1 MVNSMSNQI
10 RECRS
15 PIHKEMKM
23 RKALLLSLL
32 ALPFGTA
39 FAQTTSVLFLG
50 NSYTGTNSLV
60 PKFVGLCQAAGDT
73 VYTDSNTPG
82 GHTLEGHSSN
92 ATSIA
97 KIYERNWD
105 FVVLQEQSQRP
116 SFPPSQVANEVYPYA
131 EILCDTIRAN
141 YECTEPVFYMT
152 WGRRSGDQ
160 QNCQFYTPLCTF
172 EGMSTR
178 LRSSYLEM
186 AEDNDARVAPCGA
199 AWSRMDIADTTFF
212 AALYTGDGSHPST
225 YGQYLNACVFYATIF
240 KKTPV
245 GIPYYANISQVDAET
260 LQAYA
265 EEIVMDSLDN
275 WNVDVALPSA
285 DMDSVTSDGFV
296 FNFVPVSTGSF
307 GHEWD
312 FGDGATSAE
321 ESPTHDYGIPNAS
334 FDVTHIVTDDCGRT
348 DTLVFTVQTALAG
361 LADQENDL
369 IKVANQTNGLY
380 TILIRDREQYQA
392 SVTDMTG
399 RLVSQFNLQQSA
411 TVDLSG
417 QRVGIYSMTL
427 VSATGKRKVI
437 KLTR

>member
-1 MVNSMSNQI
+1 MSNQI
-10 RECRS
+10 HECRS
-15 PIHKEMKM
+15 NIHKAMKM
-23 RKALLLSLL
+23 RKALLLVLL
-32 ALPFGTA
+32 TLPLSTA

-60 PKFVGLCQAAGDT
+60 PKFTGLCLAAGDT

-178 LRSSYLEM
+178 LRASYLEM
-186 AEDNDARVAPCGA
+186 AEDNNARVAPCGA

-212 AALYTGDGSHPST
+212 ASLYTGDGSHPST

-245 GIPYYANISQVDAET
+245 GIPYYANISQTDAET

-265 EEIVMDSLDN
+265 EEIVIDSLDN
-275 WNVDVALPSA
+275 WNVNVALPSA
-285 DMDSVTSDGFV
+285 DMDSVISDGFV

-307 GHEWD
+307 VHEWD

-321 ESPTHDYGIPNAS
+321 ESPIHDYGVPNAS
-334 FDVTHIVTDDCGRT
+334 FDVTHIVTDNCGRT

-361 LADQENDL
+361 LSDQEDEV
-369 IKVANQTNGLY
+369 IKLASETNGMY
-380 TILIRDREQYQA
+380 TILISNGIQYLV
-392 SVTDMTG
+392 SITDMTG
-399 RLVSQFNLQQSA
+399 RLVSQFSVKRSA
-411 TVDLSG
+411 KLDLSDQPTG
-417 QRVGIYSMTL
+417 VYSLNL
-427 VSATGKRKVI
+427 VSTTGDRKVI